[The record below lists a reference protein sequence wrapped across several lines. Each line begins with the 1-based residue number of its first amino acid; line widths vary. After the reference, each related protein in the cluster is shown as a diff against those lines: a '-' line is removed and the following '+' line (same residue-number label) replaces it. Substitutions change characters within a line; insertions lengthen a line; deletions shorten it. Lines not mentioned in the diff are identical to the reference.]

1 MLELLV
7 AFTLYRLDAH
17 WIWWAFYAFIIAR
30 NWDEKDCTK

>member
-17 WIWWAFYAFIIAR
+17 WIWWAFYSFVLAG
-30 NWDEKDCTK
+30 DLYEKNRTK

>member
-17 WIWWAFYAFIIAR
+17 WIWWAIYIIILV
-30 NWDEKDCTK
+30 EKEYEKNCKK